1 MAKNQKIRW
10 RQKDK
15 DKLAELMEQVSNKA
29 EEAGLEKGNYPTAT
43 KRGIKT
49 RAQYNEV
56 IKRLEDFLK
65 PGAEDVI
72 KVGGKNVSK
81 WKIADIQTKVDKIN
95 KARLKKRK
103 KVKPSTE
110 RGTMGLI
117 NEESLKPKKFIN
129 LSTASTTSWEKFVA
143 AVEKQSDENYYAG
156 IRQIKYNNFMRAV
169 VTQYGDRGLEL
180 QELIKQFTPDELE
193 QMYYRDNVL
202 SAGFAYEIA
211 DNDLHYRILKERLT
225 AYVNE
230 KNA

>member
-29 EEAGLEKGNYPTAT
+29 VETGLEKGNYPTVT
-43 KRGIKT
+43 KRSIKT
-49 RAQYNEV
+49 RVQYNEA

-81 WKIADIQTKVDKIN
+81 WKIADIQLKVNKIN
-95 KARLKKRK
+95 MARAKKLKE
-103 KVKPSTE
+103 VKPSTE
-110 RGTMGLI
+110 RGTMGVI
-117 NEESLKPKKFIN
+117 KEEALKPKKFIK

-143 AVEKQSDENYYAG
+143 AVEKQADENYYAG
-156 IRQIKYNNFMRAV
+156 MQQIKYNNFMRAV
-169 VTQYGDRGLEL
+169 VTQYGERGLEL
-180 QELIKQFTPDELE
+180 QELLQQFTPEELE
-193 QMYYRDNVL
+193 QLYYRDNVL
-202 SAGFAYEIA
+202 SAGFVYEIA

-225 AYVNE
+225 AYVNK
-230 KNA
+230 KNT

>member
-1 MAKNQKIRW
+1 MAKNPKIRW

-15 DKLAELMEQVSNKA
+15 DKLAELMEQVTNKV
-29 EEAGLEKGNYPTAT
+29 EEAGLEQGNYPTAT

-49 RAQYNEV
+49 RAQYNET

-81 WKIADIQTKVDKIN
+81 WKIADLQSKVDKIN
-95 KARLKKRK
+95 KERAKKLKE
-103 KVKPSTE
+103 VKPSTE

-117 NEESLKPKKFIN
+117 KEEALKPKKFIN
-129 LSTASTTSWEKFVA
+129 LSTATTTSWEKFVA
-143 AVEKQSDENYYAG
+143 AVEKQADKNYYAG
-156 IRQIKYNNFMRAV
+156 IQQIKYNNFMRAV

-180 QELIKQFTPDELE
+180 QEMIKQFTPDELE
-193 QMYYRDNVL
+193 RMYYRDNVL
-202 SAGFAYEIA
+202 SAGFVYEIA
-211 DNDLHYRILKERLT
+211 DNDLHYSILKERLT

-230 KNA
+230 KNS

>member
-15 DKLAELMEQVSNKA
+15 DKLVELMEQVSNKA
-29 EEAGLEKGNYPTAT
+29 EEAGLKTGNYPTVT
-43 KRGIKT
+43 KRSIKT
-49 RAQYNEV
+49 RAQYNET

-81 WKIADIQTKVDKIN
+81 WKIADIHSKVNKIN
-95 KARLKKRK
+95 KARAKKLKE
-103 KVKPSTE
+103 VKPSTE
-110 RGTMGLI
+110 RGTMGVI
-117 NEESLKPKKFIN
+117 KEEALKPKKFIN

-143 AVEKQSDENYYAG
+143 AVEKQADENYYAG
-156 IRQIKYNNFMRAV
+156 IQQIKYDNFMRAV

-180 QELIKQFTPDELE
+180 QELLQQLTPEELE
-193 QMYYRDNVL
+193 QLYYNDNVL
-202 SAGFAYEIA
+202 TAGFVYEIA

-230 KNA
+230 KNT